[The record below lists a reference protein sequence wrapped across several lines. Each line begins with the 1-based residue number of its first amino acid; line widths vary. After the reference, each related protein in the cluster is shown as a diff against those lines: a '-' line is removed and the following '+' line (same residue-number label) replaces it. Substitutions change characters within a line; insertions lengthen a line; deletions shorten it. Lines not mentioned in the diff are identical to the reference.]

1 MDALDMVLDEVA
13 LEGLDGITLSS
24 LWVRLESRQPAFP
37 LTFDPMTR
45 EYLWRF
51 LVSGHDEVSF
61 YLLPQDRPPITLYDR
76 SVLLRSIK
84 ITSET
89 LNKSRV
95 HYRSALARARGCVLH
110 PT

>member
-37 LTFDPMTR
+37 LTLDPMTR

-51 LVSGHDEVSF
+51 LVSGQDEVSF

-89 LNKSRV
+89 PESQ
-95 HYRSALARARGCVLH
+95 
-110 PT
+110 